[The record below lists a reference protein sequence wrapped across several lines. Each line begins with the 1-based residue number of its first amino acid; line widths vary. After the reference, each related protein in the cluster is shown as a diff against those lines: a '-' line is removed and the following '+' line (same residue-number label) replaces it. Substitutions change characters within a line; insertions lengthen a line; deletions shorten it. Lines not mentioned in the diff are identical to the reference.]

1 MPIRRYLLDKT
12 QHRIGGFGKLPG
24 DPPDIYH
31 SYLGLAALALFGLD
45 GDDEVSDSVEDVAT
59 KGAHNADKFIIDGLD
74 PTLCFSVRAKD
85 WLEGL
90 PWRKEIIAAA
100 TSP

>member
-12 QHRIGGFGKLPG
+12 QHRIGGFSKMPG
-24 DPPDIYH
+24 DLPDIYH

-45 GDDEVSDSVEDVAT
+45 GDDNDSDGTQDVAS
-59 KGAHNADKFIIDGLD
+59 KGARNADKFIIGGLD

-90 PWRKEIIAAA
+90 PWRKEIVDAKK
-100 TSP
+100 S